1 MSYAVPH
8 RDRRPVIVGV
18 EDWHGQEDLVRFAAG
33 QAVLHGT
40 ALHIAHAV
48 RAEGPESPADRA
60 GADLVQR
67 YERIVRAEFPQLTV
81 AGEAPTGNAAAV
93 LVERSA
99 TAAMI
104 VIGHRGSGGF
114 PRLPLG
120 SVSWQVATHSECP
133 VIVVRPGEA
142 GDAGDAGDA
151 GRSRESGGL
160 GGPRENRVVVGVA
173 TDEVS
178 LAALD
183 LAYEEAELRGARLE
197 LVHGAYHPGMVP
209 TGPVGMVPPDF
220 SVMDDGAEAFLR
232 KEIELRRD
240 RHPGVEVDVRIDHT
254 RPASLLVEA
263 ARDASLL
270 VVGTRGRTGLRRL
283 LLGSVSAE
291 VLHTASCPV
300 LVVPTAT
307 EDAADAEAI
316 AAAGA

>member
-1 MSYAVPH
+1 MSDTNTV
-8 RDRRPVIVGV
+8 VVGV
-18 EDWHGQEDLVRFAAG
+18 EDSPGQEDLIRFAAG
-33 QAVLHGT
+33 QAVLHGA
-40 ALHIAHAV
+40 ALRIVHVV
-48 RAEGPESPADRA
+48 RADGDAVTRTEEE
-60 GADLVQR
+60 LVQR
-67 YERIVRAEFPQLTV
+67 YERTVRSEFPELTV
-81 AGEAPTGNAAAV
+81 AGELPRGHAAAV

-99 TAAMI
+99 EAAMI

-120 SVSWQVATHSECP
+120 SVSWQVATHAECP

-142 GDAGDAGDA
+142 GETG
-151 GRSRESGGL
+151 ESGGL
-160 GGPRENRVVVGVA
+160 GGPRENRVVVGVDTEEA
-173 TDEVS
+173 S

-183 LAYEEAELRGARLE
+183 LAYTEAELRGARLE
-197 LVHGAYHPGMVP
+197 VVHGAYHPGMVP

-232 KEIELRRD
+232 KETELRRD
-240 RHPGVEVDVRIDHT
+240 RHPGVEADVRIEHT

-291 VLHTASCPV
+291 VLHTAHCPV
-300 LVVPTAT
+300 LVVPTA
-307 EDAADAEAI
+307 DADAE
-316 AAAGA
+316 G